1 MEQEEQF
8 ENESLK
14 EEEQL
19 DNTIQFYSIKEG
31 MISFPYYPIKIEY
44 FRERRNELLKR
55 LTLKATD
62 YC

>member
-1 MEQEEQF
+1 MEQEEQL

-31 MISFPYYPIKIEY
+31 MVSCPYYPRKIEY
-44 FRERRNELLKR
+44 LRERRSELL
-55 LTLKATD
+55 ATD
-62 YC
+62 P